1 MTEYIS
7 AVENIENSV
16 YGSYEPHSRLAT
28 LKPLYA
34 FLGTKFNGI
43 SYALWQR
50 LRREE
55 YTFFY
60 NVLCA
65 LSLTYFLSK
74 PAYSTVTN
82 VI

>member
-16 YGSYEPHSRLAT
+16 YGSYEPHSRLVT
-28 LKPLYA
+28 LKPLNA
-34 FLGTKFNGI
+34 FLGTNSMASATLFD
-43 SYALWQR
+43 SVCAAR
-50 LRREE
+50 S
-55 YTFFY
+55 THFFY
-60 NVLCA
+60 NILCV